1 MKNRKIIKIDKANA
15 KFTRL
20 KDGRTKV
27 DISKGYFNE
36 TAEWTIWFPEGTQDQ
51 FGFIPSEL
59 VKSRMMHD
67 YGIELGHYSSTL
79 STEKQSW

>member
-1 MKNRKIIKIDKANA
+1 MKNRKIIKIDQSNVT
-15 KFTRL
+15 FTKL

-27 DISKGYFNE
+27 VVAKGYFNE
-36 TAEWTIWFPEGTQDQ
+36 TDKWTIWFPEGTQDQ

-59 VKSRMMHD
+59 VKKRMMHD

-79 STEKQSW
+79 SMEK